1 LEYSVFW
8 EEIVLDIH
16 LPHGKLHG
24 IKDFF
29 IHLLTITIGLFIALS
44 LEGWVESRHHHHL
57 AQEAEDSLRVEIANT
72 AHEVVQQRQMIKD
85 DQKKLE
91 ANLEVLEE
99 LRAHPHAKMGHIY
112 LDLDLGGFDNMAWM
126 NAQNTGSLAFMQYK
140 DAQNF
145 SDIYLE
151 QDLFFKTVLN
161 SLNDCGNAN
170 SLFISHPNDW
180 VPSPAQVD
188 METDRIGKVKFDLMV
203 LSSMAGQ
210 LDRIYQKFES
220 EHK

>member
-1 LEYSVFW
+1 MIDV
-8 EEIVLDIH
+8 H
-16 LPHGKLHG
+16 LPHGKLYD
-24 IKDFF
+24 IKEIFLHLF
-29 IHLLTITIGLFIALS
+29 IITLGLLIALS
-44 LEGWVESRHHHHL
+44 LEGLVEIEHHRHL
-57 AQEAEDSLRVEIANT
+57 VREAESGLRAEIATNED
-72 AHEVVQQRQMIKD
+72 AMGLRRQELKD
-85 DQKKLE
+85 LQKQMDT
-91 ANLEVLEE
+91 NLKTLAEMRE
-99 LRAHPHAKMGHIY
+99 HPHAKMGHIY